1 MGKIVCWFSG
11 GVTSTVATKLALERY
26 DDVEIIFFET
36 GSHHP
41 DNDRYFAECE
51 KWFGQPIIVLQ
62 DEKHEDIY
70 SIFEEKRFINSPY
83 GSPCTQILKKKV
95 RQKWEDEVDYKNN
108 YDGQVFGFDCSPR
121 EYKRAE
127 RFHKEYPYTKPLFPL
142 IGCNLTKEDCFDIM
156 ERNGIEIPKMYRLG
170 YGNNNCIGCVKGGMG
185 YWNKIRIDF
194 PEVFEKTASLER
206 EIGATCITDRNGNRV
221 YLDEL
226 DPNRGWE
233 LKPYVEPCGSF
244 CDDLD
249 GVE

>member
-1 MGKIVCWFSG
+1 M
-11 GVTSTVATKLALERY
+11 
-26 DDVEIIFFET
+26 
-36 GSHHP
+36 
-41 DNDRYFAECE
+41 
-51 KWFGQPIIVLQ
+51 
-62 DEKHEDIY
+62 
-70 SIFEEKRFINSPY
+70 
-83 GSPCTQILKKKV
+83 
-95 RQKWEDEVDYKNN
+95 
-108 YDGQVFGFDCSPR
+108 FGFDCSPR

-142 IGCNLTKEDCFDIM
+142 IGCNLTKEDCFNIM

-185 YWNKIRIDF
+185 YWNKVRIDF

-226 DPNRGWE
+226 DPNRGWA